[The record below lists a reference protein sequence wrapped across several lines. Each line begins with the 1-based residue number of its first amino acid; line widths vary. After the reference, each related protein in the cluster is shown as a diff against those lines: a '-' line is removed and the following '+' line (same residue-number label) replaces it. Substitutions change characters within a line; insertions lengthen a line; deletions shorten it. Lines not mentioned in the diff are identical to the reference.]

1 MQVEWCSSFQ
11 WKRFWEQE
19 AKHEVIKIN
28 VGTPLFYGEEF
39 HSIMPV
45 RGKKKTFNRK
55 NIAFE
60 Q

>member
-28 VGTPLFYGEEF
+28 VGTPLFLWGRIPFNHASEGE
-39 HSIMPV
+39 
-45 RGKKKTFNRK
+45 KTFNRK